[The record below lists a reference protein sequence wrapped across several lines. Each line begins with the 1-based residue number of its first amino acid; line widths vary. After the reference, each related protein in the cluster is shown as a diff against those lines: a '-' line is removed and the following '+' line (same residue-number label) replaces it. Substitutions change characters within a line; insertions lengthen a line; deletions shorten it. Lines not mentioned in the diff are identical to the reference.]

1 MNFIELAKIN
11 FLSKEEN
18 LSPYGV
24 TTIKSSEK
32 NGHLVCMKA
41 VNGDEDLLIVT
52 NKGVMIRV
60 PLEQVKIASRNTQ
73 GVRVIRLDGNSEVSS
88 LEVTA
93 KEEVEEEISQETPE
107 EIKTEE

>member
-1 MNFIELAKIN
+1 
-11 FLSKEEN
+11 
-18 LSPYGV
+18 
-24 TTIKSSEK
+24 
-32 NGHLVCMKA
+32 MKA

-93 KEEVEEEISQETPE
+93 KEEVEEELPQETSE

>member
-1 MNFIELAKIN
+1 
-11 FLSKEEN
+11 
-18 LSPYGV
+18 
-24 TTIKSSEK
+24 
-32 NGHLVCMKA
+32 MKA

-93 KEEVEEEISQETPE
+93 KEEEEVFEETTPTSETVELAQE
-107 EIKTEE
+107 